1 MESECI
7 IPICS
12 VTCDKCPAYEID
24 SKPLHC
30 KVMGAAIRAFQAQE
44 DYWKSKIY
52 REERGG

>member
-30 KVMGAAIRAFQAQE
+30 KVKGAAIRAFQAQE